1 MNILSNAVKYNKEN
15 GYIYISCQ
23 EFTSEQ
29 DGRVTIE
36 FICRDTGIG
45 MTKDFQKRLLNRLH
59 RSILEVVQNFL
70 EQGLECRSQ
79 KTDRK
84 MGGTITF
91 ESEKEK
97 AQLL

>member
-29 DGRVTIE
+29 EGRVTIE

-45 MTKDFQKRLLNRLH
+45 IDKGFPETPF
-59 RSILEVVQNFL
+59 
-70 EQGLECRSQ
+70 
-79 KTDRK
+79 
-84 MGGTITF
+84 
-91 ESEKEK
+91 
-97 AQLL
+97 